1 METDNIM
8 ERRERESQLARDKKL
23 KRTMWILVVV
33 AVALVAVLGYV
44 WSQKSSLISEL
55 EDEKRALTEQMESLQ
70 NDYAT
75 LSSD

>member
-8 ERRERESQLARDKKL
+8 ERRERESQLAKEKKL

-44 WSQKSSLISEL
+44 WSQKSSLI
-55 EDEKRALTEQMESLQ
+55 TVV
-70 NDYAT
+70 
-75 LSSD
+75 